1 MRADGFHY
9 RRRVAFAET
18 DMAGIVHFSA
28 YFRYMEEAEH
38 ALWRAA
44 GMRIATIGETT
55 GWPRVAASFDYKA
68 PLRFEDEFVVV
79 VRIGAISRRTLQYA
93 FTLTRDGRAIGT
105 GTLTIACVSKH
116 PGQPM
121 KAIDLPRDVV
131 DRLEATCASPAPSGS
146 DPGTTPA

>member
-1 MRADGFHY
+1 VRAEGFRY

-44 GMRIATIGETT
+44 GMRIATVGETT

-68 PLRFEDEFVVV
+68 PLRFEDEFVVT
-79 VRIGAISRRTLQYA
+79 VRLGTVSRRTLQYS
-93 FTLTRDGRAIGT
+93 FTLTRDSRTIGT
-105 GTLTIACVSKH
+105 GSLTIACVSKH
-116 PGQPM
+116 PEQPM
-121 KAIDLPRDVV
+121 KAVDLPQDVV
-131 DRLEATCASPAPSGS
+131 DRLRAVCSPPVVPEA
-146 DPGTTPA
+146 